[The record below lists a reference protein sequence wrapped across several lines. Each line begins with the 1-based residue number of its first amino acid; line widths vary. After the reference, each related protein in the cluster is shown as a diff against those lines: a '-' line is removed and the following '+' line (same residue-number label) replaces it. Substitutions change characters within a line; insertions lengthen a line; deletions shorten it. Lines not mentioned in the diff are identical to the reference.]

1 MKIKW
6 QIAQILCLSLVAGIS
21 IPAWADNGDSTPPKN
36 SAADVTM
43 TVIPNG
49 DDVNKT
55 VTQNITVPEK
65 DNEDTGLANKPG
77 AAPATGSKADNGEQE
92 GQDTADDAKEME
104 DSKEASQ
111 AAEHE
116 AQDASQQAEHS
127 AEQEKQAA
135 ESQAQQAEQ
144 SDQESQSS
152 ESEHTDTPTPD
163 NPTPPSSPTPPGG

>member
-6 QIAQILCLSLVAGIS
+6 QIAQILCLSVVAGIS
-21 IPAWADNGDSTPPKN
+21 VPAWADDGSTPPKKP
-36 SAADVTM
+36 AADVTM

-55 VTQNITVPEK
+55 VTQDITVPETEH
-65 DNEDTGLANKPG
+65 EDSGLANKPG
-77 AAPATGSKADNGEQE
+77 SAPATGSKADNGEQF
-92 GQDTADDAKEME
+92 GKDTADAAKEME
-104 DSKEASQ
+104 DSKEAAE
-111 AAEHE
+111 AAKHE
-116 AQDASQQAEHS
+116 AEDASQQAEHN

-135 ESQAQQAEQ
+135 EDQAQEARQ

-152 ESEHTDTPTPD
+152 ESENQNTTSPD